1 MNKKIIIKINGGL
14 GNQLFQLA
22 NVYELSIKYNRQLL
36 ICNDNSARR
45 NTYWGNILHQFK
57 DNLIDNNEYNLL
69 KSQATLWNWAM
80 TRFEYKEIILD
91 EKKEIYCIEGY
102 YQSYKYFNVDNFK
115 TKINFDN
122 LIKNYINDTNIF
134 NEDVICLHIRRGDY
148 LNNNFHKVLSIDY
161 YYNAINAIKKNNI
174 INKIFIFSDDIP
186 WCNTYFKG
194 DKYIFVKENEIK
206 EILMMSQFKHI
217 IIANSSF
224 SWWAA
229 YFNNKNNV
237 YCPKHWFTSNCHLN
251 TVDLRPPQWN
261 IIDDNLK
268 LNEEIYTFDPSKK
281 NIISLGSACC
291 MVQNIHDNIYNSLG
305 PIYRQPDNASNFFN
319 WVIVDFKSIL
329 YIFENLVFKD
339 DSFLNQNNFTL
350 KNIIS
355 SPEKM
360 SGGWKSVYRKVESKF
375 EKMIFLHD
383 VKKELDEIP
392 DDFYDKYKRRFHRLY
407 NKFIE
412 HESIHFMH
420 CFDFQ
425 WLSPYF
431 PSENEILL
439 FFSYCRQINPIIN
452 VQIYFFIHPKYNTP
466 EYKNHFEIYKNIDNL
481 HLCFLNDKGFKTDWK
496 ADNLT
501 WDSFLKIN

>member
-14 GNQLFQLA
+14 GNQFFQLA

-45 NTYWGNILHQFK
+45 NTYWENILHQFK

-69 KSQATLWNWAM
+69 KSQATIWNWAM

-102 YQSYKYFNVDNFK
+102 YQSYKYFNIDDFK
-115 TKINFDN
+115 KKINFDN

-161 YYNAINAIKKNNI
+161 YYNAINAIKKTNI

-268 LNEEIYTFDPSKK
+268 LSEEIYTFDPSKK
-281 NIISLGSACC
+281 NIISLGTACC

-319 WVIVDFKSIL
+319 WVIVD
-329 YIFENLVFKD
+329 
-339 DSFLNQNNFTL
+339 
-350 KNIIS
+350 
-355 SPEKM
+355 
-360 SGGWKSVYRKVESKF
+360 
-375 EKMIFLHD
+375 
-383 VKKELDEIP
+383 
-392 DDFYDKYKRRFHRLY
+392 
-407 NKFIE
+407 
-412 HESIHFMH
+412 
-420 CFDFQ
+420 
-425 WLSPYF
+425 
-431 PSENEILL
+431 
-439 FFSYCRQINPIIN
+439 
-452 VQIYFFIHPKYNTP
+452 
-466 EYKNHFEIYKNIDNL
+466 
-481 HLCFLNDKGFKTDWK
+481 
-496 ADNLT
+496 
-501 WDSFLKIN
+501 